1 VIVVGGRAGVFAL
14 LLVSSAAPVANA
26 QSTETVSVGA
36 RVRLRTTTDVDWV
49 EGVAVGLGRDS
60 LVLSRCGSCDDRLP
74 FHARDVLELETRDGG
89 LGSRG
94 TNAAIGAGIGIVA
107 SFIWLHQS
115 VKSCE
120 RGGPTDGPPC
130 SLGYVFWPMTAT
142 IGAFGGGLIGILVP
156 PARWTPA
163 ELPRD

>member
-1 VIVVGGRAGVFAL
+1 MIVVGGRAGVLAL
-14 LLVSSAAPVANA
+14 LLLSWAAPVARA

-36 RVRLRTTTDVDWV
+36 RVRLRTTTDVDWF
-49 EGVAVGLGRDS
+49 EGVAVGVGRDS
-60 LVLSRCGSCDDRLP
+60 LVLSRCGSCGDLLP

-89 LGSRG
+89 IGSRG
-94 TNAAIGAGIGIVA
+94 SNAGIGAGIGIVA
-107 SFIWLHQS
+107 SFIWLNQS

-120 RGGPTDGPPC
+120 HGGPSDGPPC
-130 SLGYVFWPMTAT
+130 SMAYVFWPVTAT
-142 IGAFGGGLIGILVP
+142 VGAFGGGLIGILVP